1 MNIKISNQEN
11 GTRVLALD
19 RPPVNALADGLIREL
34 IELAGV
40 AMSDPEV
47 LVLVITGA
55 GKFFAAGADVDK
67 LVNFDAGEA
76 ETTVSR
82 VKELHWLLRKGPK
95 PVIAALNGLAAGGG
109 LELAM
114 ACDIRVA
121 GKDVKVGLPEA
132 TLGVIPGA
140 GGTQMLPRLVGL
152 GKALELMFT
161 GRLIGAEEAFQWG
174 LLDHVTEPGQALA
187 QSVELAGKIARNA
200 PLALAEI
207 KQAAYDT
214 LRLPL
219 EDGLLQ
225 ETKAFGRVCETEDKN
240 EGISAFKERRAA
252 QFKGR

>member
-1 MNIKISNQEN
+1 MSIKIINEENQ
-11 GTRVLALD
+11 TRVLVLD

-34 IELAGV
+34 MELVGA

-47 LVLVITGA
+47 SVLVITGA
-55 GKFFAAGADVDK
+55 GKFFAAGADLDK
-67 LVNFDAGEA
+67 LATLDAAEGEA
-76 ETTVSR
+76 TVSR
-82 VKELHWLLRKGPK
+82 VKELHELLRKGPK

-132 TLGVIPGA
+132 TVGVIPGA
-140 GGTQMLPRLVGL
+140 GGTQMLPRLLGL
-152 GKALELMFT
+152 GKAFDLMFT
-161 GRLIGAEEAFQWG
+161 GRLISAKEACRCG
-174 LLDHVTEPGQALA
+174 LLDRISDPGKALED
-187 QSVELAGKIARNA
+187 SVELAGKIAGNA

-207 KQAAYDT
+207 KRAAYDT

-219 EDGLLQ
+219 EDGLKE

-240 EGISAFKERRAA
+240 EGISAFKERRPA